1 MIGYLKLFQLVE
13 PPLHKNTHPD
23 VNFLSSG
30 SDIKS
35 KLVYP
40 STHNSNPP
48 SKIKNKFLVLFK
60 YLRIFFTIIQCS
72 SSGFNWYL
80 FVTLTVRATLDH
92 VHNMAYIR
100 LLQGIL
106 LMHWISSD
114 MLRYIFLERWI
125 PCLRDKSL
133 LLELPMLNLFSIS
146 SIYIFYERSS
156 ILLDLSL

>member
-1 MIGYLKLFQLVE
+1 MASDVITSNFVTNLLNQKPSFTASEAVTYSASVIESTMMGYLKLFQLTV
-13 PPLHKNTHPD
+13 PSLQMNTYPD

-72 SSGFNWYL
+72 SSGFN
-80 FVTLTVRATLDH
+80 
-92 VHNMAYIR
+92 
-100 LLQGIL
+100 
-106 LMHWISSD
+106 
-114 MLRYIFLERWI
+114 
-125 PCLRDKSL
+125 
-133 LLELPMLNLFSIS
+133 
-146 SIYIFYERSS
+146 
-156 ILLDLSL
+156 